1 MSDSEA
7 PLTPMERLVIAAL
20 YANLTSLDVLPPQQ
34 HPEGGMNMQV
44 AQSHILVS
52 YPKSHNLSHNGAE

>member
-1 MSDSEA
+1 MSETEP
-7 PLTPMERLVIAAL
+7 PLTPVERLTIAAV
-20 YANLTSLDVLPPQQ
+20 YARLTSLDVLPPQQ